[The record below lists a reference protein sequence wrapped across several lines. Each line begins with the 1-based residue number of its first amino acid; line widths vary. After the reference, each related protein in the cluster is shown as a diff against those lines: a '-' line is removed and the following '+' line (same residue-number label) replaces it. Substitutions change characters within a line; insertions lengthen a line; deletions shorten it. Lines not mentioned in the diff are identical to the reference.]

1 VQLADSRTADSE
13 ATRWFARLGPKQ
25 WLVFA
30 VGGIGFA
37 FDTYVLLILSLVV
50 QPALG
55 ELLTAKPGSP
65 IFNMWVGRLF
75 YIPAVCGGVF
85 GLLGGYLIDRLG
97 RRRLMFWSIVSYGI
111 VTGATAFATSAFQ
124 LLIYRCLSFIA
135 VSIAFVSTLAWL
147 AELFTER
154 EEREGVMGY
163 AQAFGSTGGLLVSG
177 AYYLA
182 VTSSAQLPM
191 IHGEHAA
198 WRYTLLTGLV
208 PAVLLLVTRP
218 FLPESPVWLTKKKEG
233 TLKRPRFS
241 ELFSPALRKTALL
254 TTLMTACAY
263 AGSFGTLQHVAR
275 IVPGLPTIRNLS
287 HMAQQQAVSRYQ
299 AVEEIGGLFGRLL
312 MAYLVVRVI
321 NRKRLLQAFLVP
333 GLLLVPLV
341 FFLPAMSDVGMSQWG
356 IFGIGL
362 VVVAQFT
369 FWGNYLPMVYPT
381 HLRGT
386 GEGLSANVGGRM
398 LGTSAA
404 LLTTSMA
411 DFAPGGT
418 PFRELA
424 FAAGTVGLLSFAVAF
439 VASFWLPEPPREIA
453 PD

>member
-1 VQLADSRTADSE
+1 MPDSQSKA
-13 ATRWFARLGPKQ
+13 WFFRLNAKQ
-25 WLVFA
+25 WLIFG

-50 QPALG
+50 QPALS

-65 IFNMWVGRLF
+65 VFNMWVGRLF

-97 RRRLMFWSIVSYGI
+97 RRRLMFWSIIGYGL
-111 VTGATAFATSAFQ
+111 ATSGTALATSAFQ
-124 LLIYRCLSFIA
+124 LLIFRCVAFVG

-147 AELFTER
+147 AELFGER
-154 EEREGVMGY
+154 EEREGVIGY
-163 AQAFGSTGGLLVSG
+163 SQAFGSTGGLLVSG

-182 VTSSAQLPM
+182 VTSSARLPT
-191 IHGEHAA
+191 IHGGHAA
-198 WRYTLLTGLV
+198 WRYTLLTGLI

-218 FLPESPVWLTKKKEG
+218 FLPESPIWLTEKRQGK
-233 TLKRPRFS
+233 LKRPSFA
-241 ELFSPALRKTALL
+241 ELFSPELRKTALL

-275 IVPGLPTIRNLS
+275 IVPGLPAIRGLS
-287 HMAQQQAVSRYQ
+287 HTAQQQAVSGYQ
-299 AVEEIGGLFGRLL
+299 ALEEFGGLFGRLL
-312 MAYLVVRVI
+312 MAYLVVRVV
-321 NRKRLLQAFLVP
+321 NRKRLLQAFVVP

-341 FFLPAMSDVGMSQWG
+341 FFLPALRDVGMSRWG
-356 IFGIGL
+356 IFGIG
-362 VVVAQFT
+362 VIVVAQFT

-404 LLTTSMA
+404 MLTTSIA
-411 DFAPGGT
+411 NFAPGGT
-418 PFRELA
+418 VFRQLA
-424 FAAGTVGLLSFAVAF
+424 FAAGVVGFLSFAVGF
-439 VASFWLPEPPREIA
+439 VASFWLPEPPRDIL
-453 PD
+453 PN

>member
-1 VQLADSRTADSE
+1 MSELQSRS
-13 ATRWFARLGPKQ
+13 WFAKLGPKQ
-25 WLVFA
+25 WLIFG

-50 QPALG
+50 QPALS

-65 IFNMWVGRLF
+65 VFNMWVGRLF

-97 RRRLMFWSIVSYGI
+97 RRRLMFWSIIGYGL
-111 VTGATAFATSAFQ
+111 ATSAAALATSAGQ
-124 LLIYRCLSFIA
+124 LLFYRCVAFVG

-154 EEREGVMGY
+154 DEREGVIGY
-163 AQAFGSTGGLLVSG
+163 SQAFGSTGGLLVSG
-177 AYYLA
+177 AYFVA
-182 VTSSAQLPM
+182 VTVSPRLPA
-191 IHGEHAA
+191 IYNAHAA
-198 WRYTLLTGLV
+198 WRYTLLTGLIPV
-208 PAVLLLVTRP
+208 VLLLVTRP
-218 FLPESPVWLTKKKEG
+218 FLPESPVWLTKKTEG

-275 IVPGLPTIRNLS
+275 IVPGLPTVRNLS
-287 HMAQQQAVSRYQ
+287 HIAQQQAVSGYQ
-299 AVEEIGGLFGRLL
+299 ALEEFGGLFGRLL
-312 MAYLVVRVI
+312 MAYLIVRVA
-321 NRKRLLQAFLVP
+321 NRRRLLQAVILP

-341 FFLPAMSDVGMSQWG
+341 FFLPALRDMNMSRWG
-356 IFGIGL
+356 IFAIGV

-404 LLTTSMA
+404 MLTTSIA
-411 DFAPGGT
+411 NFAPGGT
-418 PFRELA
+418 VFRQLA
-424 FAAGTVGLLSFAVAF
+424 FAAGTVGLLSFAVGF
-439 VASFWLPEPPREIA
+439 VASFWLPEAPKEIL

>member
-1 VQLADSRTADSE
+1 MPDSQKKA
-13 ATRWFARLGPKQ
+13 WFSRLSPRQ
-25 WLVFA
+25 WLIFA

-50 QPALG
+50 QPALS
-55 ELLTAKPGSP
+55 EVLSAKPGSP

-97 RRRLMFWSIVSYGI
+97 RRRLMFWSIVFYGF
-111 VTGATAFATSAFQ
+111 VTAATALATSAAQ
-124 LLIYRCLSFIA
+124 LLVYRCMAFVG

-154 EEREGVMGY
+154 EEREGVIGY

-182 VTSSAQLPM
+182 VTFAFRFPA
-191 IHGEHAA
+191 IHGEHGA
-198 WRYTLLTGLV
+198 WRYTLLTGLI

-218 FLPESPVWLTKKKEG
+218 FLPESGIWLNEKRRGK
-233 TLKRPRFS
+233 LKRPSFT
-241 ELFSPALRKTALL
+241 ELFSPRLRKTALL

-275 IVPGLPTIRNLS
+275 IVPGLPGIRGLS
-287 HMAQQQAVSRYQ
+287 HTAQQQAVSGYQ
-299 AVEEIGGLFGRLL
+299 ALEEFGGLFGRLL

-321 NRKRLLQAFLVP
+321 NRKRLLQSFIVP
-333 GLLLVPLV
+333 GLILVPLV
-341 FFLPAMSDVGMSQWG
+341 FFLPAFRDMAMSKWG
-356 IFGIGL
+356 IFGIG
-362 VVVAQFT
+362 VIVVAQFT

-404 LLTTSMA
+404 MLTTSIA
-411 DFAPGGT
+411 NFAPGGT
-418 PFRELA
+418 TFRQLA
-424 FAAGTVGLLSFAVAF
+424 FAAGAVGLLSFAVGF
-439 VASFWLPEPPREIA
+439 VASFWLPEPPQEIL

>member
-1 VQLADSRTADSE
+1 MPELQSRS
-13 ATRWFARLGPKQ
+13 WFAKLGPKQ
-25 WLVFA
+25 WLIFG

-50 QPALG
+50 QPALS

-65 IFNMWVGRLF
+65 VFNMWVGRLF

-97 RRRLMFWSIVSYGI
+97 RRRLMFWSIVGYGL
-111 VTGATAFATSAFQ
+111 ATSAAALATSAGQ
-124 LLIYRCLSFIA
+124 LLFYRCVAFVG

-154 EEREGVMGY
+154 DEREGVIGY
-163 AQAFGSTGGLLVSG
+163 SQAFGSTGGLLVSG
-177 AYYLA
+177 AYFVA
-182 VTSSAQLPM
+182 VTVSPRLPA
-191 IHGEHAA
+191 IYNAHAA
-198 WRYTLLTGLV
+198 WRYTLLTGLIPV
-208 PAVLLLVTRP
+208 VLLLVTRP
-218 FLPESPVWLTKKKEG
+218 FLPESPVWLTKKTEG

-275 IVPGLPTIRNLS
+275 IVPGLPTVRNLS
-287 HMAQQQAVSRYQ
+287 HIAQQQAVSGYQ
-299 AVEEIGGLFGRLL
+299 ALEEFGGLFGRLL
-312 MAYLVVRVI
+312 MAYLIVRVA
-321 NRKRLLQAFLVP
+321 NRRRLLQAVILP

-341 FFLPAMSDVGMSQWG
+341 FFLPALRDMNMSRWG
-356 IFGIGL
+356 IFAIGV

-404 LLTTSMA
+404 MLTTSIA
-411 DFAPGGT
+411 NFAPGGT
-418 PFRELA
+418 VFRQLA
-424 FAAGTVGLLSFAVAF
+424 FAAGTVGLLSFAVGF
-439 VASFWLPEPPREIA
+439 VASFWLPEAPKEIL

>member
-1 VQLADSRTADSE
+1 MAEPQTKAWF
-13 ATRWFARLGPKQ
+13 TRLSPKQ
-25 WLVFA
+25 WLIFA

-50 QPALG
+50 QPALS
-55 ELLTAKPGSP
+55 EVLSAKPGTP

-97 RRRLMFWSIVSYGI
+97 RRRLMFWSIVFYGL
-111 VTGATAFATSAFQ
+111 VTAATALATSPAQ
-124 LLIYRCLSFIA
+124 LLVYRCMAFVG

-154 EEREGVMGY
+154 EEREGVVGY

-182 VTSSAQLPM
+182 VTFALRLPA
-191 IHGEHAA
+191 IHGEHGA
-198 WRYTLLTGLV
+198 WRYTLLTGLI
-208 PAVLLLVTRP
+208 PAILLLATRP
-218 FLPESPVWLTKKKEG
+218 FLPESGIWLNEKRRGK
-233 TLKRPRFS
+233 LKRPSFT
-241 ELFSPALRKTALL
+241 ELFSPGLRKTALL
-254 TTLMTACAY
+254 TTVMTACAY

-275 IVPGLPTIRNLS
+275 IVPGLPGIRNLS
-287 HMAQQQAVSRYQ
+287 HLAQQQAVSGYQ
-299 AVEEIGGLFGRLL
+299 ALEEFGGLFGRLL
-312 MAYLVVRVI
+312 MAYLVVRII
-321 NRKRLLQAFLVP
+321 NRKRLLQAFIVP
-333 GLLLVPLV
+333 GLILVPLV
-341 FFLPAMSDVGMSQWG
+341 FFLPAFRDMAMSKWG
-356 IFGIGL
+356 IFGIG
-362 VVVAQFT
+362 VIVVAQFT

-404 LLTTSMA
+404 MLTTSIA
-411 DFAPGGT
+411 NFAPGGT
-418 PFRELA
+418 TFRQLA
-424 FAAGTVGLLSFAVAF
+424 FAAGIVGLLSFAVGF
-439 VASFWLPEPPREIA
+439 VASFWLPEPPQEILS
-453 PD
+453 D

>member
-1 VQLADSRTADSE
+1 MSELQSRS
-13 ATRWFARLGPKQ
+13 WFAKLGPKQ
-25 WLVFA
+25 WLIFG

-50 QPALG
+50 QPALS

-65 IFNMWVGRLF
+65 VFNMWVGRLF

-97 RRRLMFWSIVSYGI
+97 RRRLMFWSIVGYGL
-111 VTGATAFATSAFQ
+111 ATSAAALATSAGQ
-124 LLIYRCLSFIA
+124 LLFYRCVAFVG

-154 EEREGVMGY
+154 DEREGVIGY
-163 AQAFGSTGGLLVSG
+163 SQAFGSTGGLLVSG
-177 AYYLA
+177 AYFVA
-182 VTSSAQLPM
+182 VTVSPRLPA
-191 IHGEHAA
+191 IYNAHAA
-198 WRYTLLTGLV
+198 WRYTLLTGLIPV
-208 PAVLLLVTRP
+208 VLLLVTRP
-218 FLPESPVWLTKKKEG
+218 FLPESPVWLTKKTEG

-275 IVPGLPTIRNLS
+275 IVPGLPTVRNLS
-287 HMAQQQAVSRYQ
+287 HIAQQQAVSGYQ
-299 AVEEIGGLFGRLL
+299 ALEEFGGLFGRLL
-312 MAYLVVRVI
+312 MAYLIVRVA
-321 NRKRLLQAFLVP
+321 NRRRLLQAVILP

-341 FFLPAMSDVGMSQWG
+341 FFLPALRDMNMSRWG
-356 IFGIGL
+356 IFAIGV

-404 LLTTSMA
+404 MLTTSIA
-411 DFAPGGT
+411 NFAPGGT
-418 PFRELA
+418 VFRQLA
-424 FAAGTVGLLSFAVAF
+424 FAAGTVGLLSFAVGF
-439 VASFWLPEPPREIA
+439 VASFWLPEAPKEIL

>member
-1 VQLADSRTADSE
+1 MPGSQRKSWFSRLS
-13 ATRWFARLGPKQ
+13 PKQ
-25 WLVFA
+25 WLIFG

-50 QPALG
+50 QPALS
-55 ELLTAKPGSP
+55 EVLTAKPGSP
-65 IFNMWVGRLF
+65 VFNMWVGRLF

-97 RRRLMFWSIVSYGI
+97 RRRLMFWSIVFYGF
-111 VTGATAFATSAFQ
+111 VTAATALATSAGQ
-124 LLIYRCLSFIA
+124 LLIYRCMAFSG

-182 VTSSAQLPM
+182 VTFSSRLPTL
-191 IHGEHAA
+191 HGEHGA
-198 WRYTLLTGLV
+198 WRYTLLTGLI
-208 PAVLLLVTRP
+208 PAILLLVTRP
-218 FLPESPVWLTKKKEG
+218 FLPESGIWLSEKRRG
-233 TLKRPRFS
+233 RLKRPSFT
-241 ELFSPALRKTALL
+241 ELFNPELRKTALL

-275 IVPGLPTIRNLS
+275 IVPGLPGIRALS
-287 HMAQQQAVSRYQ
+287 HVAQQQAVSGYQ
-299 AVEEIGGLFGRLL
+299 ALEEFGGLFGRLL
-312 MAYLVVRVI
+312 MAYLVVRVV
-321 NRKRLLQAFLVP
+321 NRKRLLQAFIIP
-333 GLLLVPLV
+333 GLVLVPLV
-341 FFLPAMSDVGMSQWG
+341 FFLPAFRDMTMSKWG
-356 IFGIGL
+356 IFGIG
-362 VVVAQFT
+362 VIVVAQFT

-404 LLTTSMA
+404 MLTTSIA
-411 DFAPGGT
+411 NFAPGGT
-418 PFRELA
+418 TFRQLA
-424 FAAGTVGLLSFAVAF
+424 FAAGAVGLLSFAVGL
-439 VASFWLPEPPREIA
+439 VASFWLPEPPQEIL

>member
-1 VQLADSRTADSE
+1 MPDSQSKT
-13 ATRWFARLGPKQ
+13 WFARLAPQQ
-25 WLVFA
+25 WLIFA

-50 QPALG
+50 QPALA
-55 ELLTAKPGSP
+55 EVLPVKPGSP

-75 YIPAVCGGVF
+75 YVPAVCGGIF
-85 GLLGGYLIDRLG
+85 GLFGGYLIDRLG
-97 RRRLMFWSIVSYGI
+97 RRRLMFWSIVFYGL
-111 VTGATAFATSAFQ
+111 ATAATALATSAVE
-124 LLIYRCLSFIA
+124 LLIYRCMAFVG

-147 AELFTER
+147 AELFSDR
-154 EEREGVMGY
+154 EEREGVIGY

-182 VTSSAQLPM
+182 VNSSGRLPM

-198 WRYTLLTGLV
+198 WRYTLLTGLI
-208 PAVLLLVTRP
+208 PAILLLATRP
-218 FLPESPVWLTKKKEG
+218 FLPESPIWLSEKREG
-233 TLKRPRFS
+233 RLRRPSFA
-241 ELFSPALRKTALL
+241 ELFSPQLRKTALL

-275 IVPGLPTIRNLS
+275 IVPGLPAIRKLS
-287 HMAQQQAVSRYQ
+287 HTAQQQAVSGYQ
-299 AVEEIGGLFGRLL
+299 ALEEFGGLFGRLL
-312 MAYLVVRVI
+312 MAYLVVRVT

-333 GLLLVPLV
+333 GCLLVPVV
-341 FFLPAMSDVGMSQWG
+341 FFLPAFKDVGMSRWG
-356 IFGIGL
+356 IFGIGI

-369 FWGNYLPMVYPT
+369 FWGNYIPMVYPT

-404 LLTTSMA
+404 LLTTSLA
-411 DFAPGGT
+411 NFAPGGT
-418 PFRELA
+418 SFRQLA
-424 FAAGTVGLLSFAVAF
+424 FAAGAVGLLSFAIGLA
-439 VASFWLPEPPREIA
+439 ASFWLPEPPSEILR
-453 PD
+453 D

>member
-1 VQLADSRTADSE
+1 MFMPESQSRP
-13 ATRWFARLGPKQ
+13 WFAKLSPKQ
-25 WLVFA
+25 WLIFG

-50 QPALG
+50 QPALS

-97 RRRLMFWSIVSYGI
+97 RRRLMFWSIVGYGL
-111 VTGATAFATSAFQ
+111 ATSAAALATSAGQ
-124 LLIYRCLSFIA
+124 LLFFRCVAFVG

-154 EEREGVMGY
+154 DEREGVIGY
-163 AQAFGSTGGLLVSG
+163 SQAFGSTGGLLVSG
-177 AYYLA
+177 AYFVA
-182 VTSSAQLPM
+182 VTVSPRLPAIYSA
-191 IHGEHAA
+191 HAA
-198 WRYTLLTGLV
+198 WRYTLLTGLI

-218 FLPESPVWLTKKKEG
+218 FLPESPVWLTKKMEG

-241 ELFSPALRKTALL
+241 ELFSPALRKTAFL

-275 IVPGLPTIRNLS
+275 IVPGLPTVRNLS
-287 HMAQQQAVSRYQ
+287 HIAQQQAVSGYQ
-299 AVEEIGGLFGRLL
+299 ALEEFGGLFGRLL
-312 MAYLVVRVI
+312 MAYLIVRVV
-321 NRKRLLQAFLVP
+321 NRRRLLQAVILP

-341 FFLPAMSDVGMSQWG
+341 FFLPALRDMNMSRWG
-356 IFGIGL
+356 IFAIGV

-404 LLTTSMA
+404 MLTTSLA
-411 DFAPGGT
+411 NFAPGGT
-418 PFRELA
+418 VFRQLA
-424 FAAGTVGLLSFAVAF
+424 FAAGTVGLLSFAVGF
-439 VASFWLPEPPREIA
+439 VASFWLPEAPKEIL

>member
-1 VQLADSRTADSE
+1 MPESQSRS
-13 ATRWFARLGPKQ
+13 WFAKLGPKQ
-25 WLVFA
+25 WLIFG

-50 QPALG
+50 QPALS

-65 IFNMWVGRLF
+65 VFNMWVGRLF

-97 RRRLMFWSIVSYGI
+97 RRRLMFWSIVGYGL
-111 VTGATAFATSAFQ
+111 ATSAAALATSAGQ
-124 LLIYRCLSFIA
+124 LLFYRCVAFVG

-154 EEREGVMGY
+154 DEREGVIGY
-163 AQAFGSTGGLLVSG
+163 SQAFGSTGGLLVSG
-177 AYYLA
+177 AYFIA
-182 VTSSAQLPM
+182 VTVSPRLPA
-191 IHGEHAA
+191 IYNAHAA
-198 WRYTLLTGLV
+198 WRYTLLTGLIPV
-208 PAVLLLVTRP
+208 VLLLVTRP
-218 FLPESPVWLTKKKEG
+218 FLPESPVWLTKKTEG

-275 IVPGLPTIRNLS
+275 IVPGLPTVRNLS
-287 HMAQQQAVSRYQ
+287 HIAQQQAVSGYQ
-299 AVEEIGGLFGRLL
+299 ALEEFGGLFGRLL
-312 MAYLVVRVI
+312 MAYLIVRVA
-321 NRKRLLQAFLVP
+321 NRKRLLQAVILP

-341 FFLPAMSDVGMSQWG
+341 FFLPALRDMNMSRWG
-356 IFGIGL
+356 IFAIGV

-404 LLTTSMA
+404 MLTTSIA
-411 DFAPGGT
+411 NFAPGGT
-418 PFRELA
+418 VFRQLA
-424 FAAGTVGLLSFAVAF
+424 FAAGTVGLLSFAVGF
-439 VASFWLPEPPREIA
+439 VASFWLPEAPKEIL

>member
-1 VQLADSRTADSE
+1 MPESQSRS
-13 ATRWFARLGPKQ
+13 WFAKLGPKQ
-25 WLVFA
+25 WLIFG

-50 QPALG
+50 QPALS

-65 IFNMWVGRLF
+65 VFNMWVGRLF

-97 RRRLMFWSIVSYGI
+97 RRRLMFWSIIGYGL
-111 VTGATAFATSAFQ
+111 ATSAAALATSAGQ
-124 LLIYRCLSFIA
+124 LLFYRCVAFVG

-154 EEREGVMGY
+154 DEREGVIGY
-163 AQAFGSTGGLLVSG
+163 SQAFGSTGGLLVSG
-177 AYYLA
+177 AYFIA
-182 VTSSAQLPM
+182 VTVSPRLPA
-191 IHGEHAA
+191 IYNAHAA
-198 WRYTLLTGLV
+198 WRYTLLTGLIPV
-208 PAVLLLVTRP
+208 VLLLVTRP
-218 FLPESPVWLTKKKEG
+218 FLPESPVWLTKKTEG

-275 IVPGLPTIRNLS
+275 IVPGLPTVRNLS
-287 HMAQQQAVSRYQ
+287 HIAQQQAVSGYQ
-299 AVEEIGGLFGRLL
+299 ALEEFGGLFGRLL
-312 MAYLVVRVI
+312 MAYLIVRVA
-321 NRKRLLQAFLVP
+321 NRKRLLQAVILP

-341 FFLPAMSDVGMSQWG
+341 FFLPALRDMNMSRWG
-356 IFGIGL
+356 IFAIGV

-404 LLTTSMA
+404 MLTTSIA
-411 DFAPGGT
+411 NFAPGGT
-418 PFRELA
+418 VFRQLA
-424 FAAGTVGLLSFAVAF
+424 FAAGTVGLLSFAVGF
-439 VASFWLPEPPREIA
+439 VASFWLPEAPKEIL

>member
-1 VQLADSRTADSE
+1 MPESQSRS
-13 ATRWFARLGPKQ
+13 WFAKLSPKQ
-25 WLVFA
+25 WLIFG

-50 QPALG
+50 QPALS

-97 RRRLMFWSIVSYGI
+97 RRRLMFWSIVGYGL
-111 VTGATAFATSAFQ
+111 ATSAAALATSAGQ
-124 LLIYRCLSFIA
+124 LLFFRCVAFVG

-147 AELFTER
+147 AELFTDR
-154 EEREGVMGY
+154 DEREGVIGY
-163 AQAFGSTGGLLVSG
+163 SQAFGSTGGLLVSG
-177 AYYLA
+177 AYFVA
-182 VTSSAQLPM
+182 VTVSPRLPA
-191 IHGEHAA
+191 IYNAHAA
-198 WRYTLLTGLV
+198 WRYTLLTGLIPV
-208 PAVLLLVTRP
+208 VLLLVTRP
-218 FLPESPVWLTKKKEG
+218 FLPESPVWLTKKTEG

-241 ELFSPALRKTALL
+241 ELFSPALRKTAFL

-275 IVPGLPTIRNLS
+275 IVPGLPTVRNLS
-287 HMAQQQAVSRYQ
+287 HIAQQQAVSGYQ
-299 AVEEIGGLFGRLL
+299 ALEEFGGLFGRLL
-312 MAYLVVRVI
+312 MAYLIVRVV
-321 NRKRLLQAFLVP
+321 NRKRLLQAVILP

-341 FFLPAMSDVGMSQWG
+341 FFLPALRDMNMSRWG
-356 IFGIGL
+356 IFAIGV

-404 LLTTSMA
+404 MLTTSLA
-411 DFAPGGT
+411 NFAPGGT
-418 PFRELA
+418 VFRQLA
-424 FAAGTVGLLSFAVAF
+424 FAAGAVGLFSFAVGF
-439 VASFWLPEPPREIA
+439 VASFWLPEAPKEIL

>member
-1 VQLADSRTADSE
+1 MFMPESQSRS
-13 ATRWFARLGPKQ
+13 WFAKLGPKQ
-25 WLVFA
+25 WLIFG

-50 QPALG
+50 QPALS

-65 IFNMWVGRLF
+65 VFNMWVGRLF

-97 RRRLMFWSIVSYGI
+97 RRRLMFWSIIGYGL
-111 VTGATAFATSAFQ
+111 ATSAAALATSAGQ
-124 LLIYRCLSFIA
+124 LLFYRCVAFVG

-154 EEREGVMGY
+154 DEREGVIGY
-163 AQAFGSTGGLLVSG
+163 SQAFGSTGGLLVSG
-177 AYYLA
+177 AYFVA
-182 VTSSAQLPM
+182 VTVSPRLPA
-191 IHGEHAA
+191 IYNAHAA
-198 WRYTLLTGLV
+198 WRYTLLTGLIPV
-208 PAVLLLVTRP
+208 VLLLVTRP
-218 FLPESPVWLTKKKEG
+218 FLPESPVWLTKKTEG

-275 IVPGLPTIRNLS
+275 IVPGLPTVRNLS
-287 HMAQQQAVSRYQ
+287 HIAQQQAVSGYQ
-299 AVEEIGGLFGRLL
+299 ALEEFGGLFGRLL
-312 MAYLVVRVI
+312 MAYLIVRVA
-321 NRKRLLQAFLVP
+321 NRKRLLQAVILP

-341 FFLPAMSDVGMSQWG
+341 FFLPALRDMNMSRWG
-356 IFGIGL
+356 IFAIGV

-404 LLTTSMA
+404 MLTTSIA
-411 DFAPGGT
+411 NFAPGGT
-418 PFRELA
+418 VFRQLA
-424 FAAGTVGLLSFAVAF
+424 FAAGTVGLLSFAVGF
-439 VASFWLPEPPREIA
+439 VASFWLPEAPKEIL

>member
-1 VQLADSRTADSE
+1 MPDSQKKA
-13 ATRWFARLGPKQ
+13 WFSRLSPRQ
-25 WLVFA
+25 WLIFA

-50 QPALG
+50 QPALS
-55 ELLTAKPGSP
+55 EVLSAKPGSP

-97 RRRLMFWSIVSYGI
+97 RRRLMFWSIVFYGF
-111 VTGATAFATSAFQ
+111 ATAATALATSAAQ
-124 LLIYRCLSFIA
+124 LLVYRCMSFVG

-154 EEREGVMGY
+154 EQREGVIGY

-182 VTSSAQLPM
+182 VTFAFRLPA
-191 IHGEHAA
+191 IHGEHGA
-198 WRYTLLTGLV
+198 WRYTLLTGLI

-218 FLPESPVWLTKKKEG
+218 FLPESGIWLNEKRRGK
-233 TLKRPRFS
+233 LKRPSFA
-241 ELFSPALRKTALL
+241 ELFSPGLRKTALL

-275 IVPGLPTIRNLS
+275 IVPGLPGIRGLS
-287 HMAQQQAVSRYQ
+287 HMAQQQAVSGYQ
-299 AVEEIGGLFGRLL
+299 ALEEFGGLFGRLL

-321 NRKRLLQAFLVP
+321 NRKRLLQSFIVP
-333 GLLLVPLV
+333 GLILVPLV
-341 FFLPAMSDVGMSQWG
+341 FFLPAFRDMAMSKWG
-356 IFGIGL
+356 IFGIG
-362 VVVAQFT
+362 VIVVAQFT

-404 LLTTSMA
+404 MLTTSIA
-411 DFAPGGT
+411 NFAPGGT
-418 PFRELA
+418 TFRQLA
-424 FAAGTVGLLSFAVAF
+424 FAAGAVGLLSFAVGF
-439 VASFWLPEPPREIA
+439 VASFWLPEPPQEIL

>member
-1 VQLADSRTADSE
+1 MFMPELQSRS
-13 ATRWFARLGPKQ
+13 WFAKLGPKQ
-25 WLVFA
+25 WLIFG

-50 QPALG
+50 QPALS

-65 IFNMWVGRLF
+65 VFNMWVGRLF

-97 RRRLMFWSIVSYGI
+97 RRRLMFWSIVGYGL
-111 VTGATAFATSAFQ
+111 ATSAAALATSAGQ
-124 LLIYRCLSFIA
+124 LLFYRCVAFVG

-154 EEREGVMGY
+154 DEREGVIGY
-163 AQAFGSTGGLLVSG
+163 SQAFGSTGGLLVSG
-177 AYYLA
+177 AYFVA
-182 VTSSAQLPM
+182 VTVSPRLPA
-191 IHGEHAA
+191 IYNAHAA
-198 WRYTLLTGLV
+198 WRYTLLTGLIPV
-208 PAVLLLVTRP
+208 VLLLVTRP
-218 FLPESPVWLTKKKEG
+218 FLPESPVWLTKKTEG

-275 IVPGLPTIRNLS
+275 IVPGLPTVRNLS
-287 HMAQQQAVSRYQ
+287 HIAQQQAVSGYQ
-299 AVEEIGGLFGRLL
+299 ALEEFGGLFGRLL
-312 MAYLVVRVI
+312 MAYLIVRVA
-321 NRKRLLQAFLVP
+321 NRRRLLQAVILP

-341 FFLPAMSDVGMSQWG
+341 FFLPALRDMNMSRWG
-356 IFGIGL
+356 IFAIGV

-404 LLTTSMA
+404 MLTTSIA
-411 DFAPGGT
+411 NFAPGGT
-418 PFRELA
+418 VFRQLA
-424 FAAGTVGLLSFAVAF
+424 FAAGTVGLLSFAVGF
-439 VASFWLPEPPREIA
+439 VASFWLPEAPKEIL

>member
-1 VQLADSRTADSE
+1 MPDPQTKAWF
-13 ATRWFARLGPKQ
+13 TRLSPKQ
-25 WLVFA
+25 WLIFA

-50 QPALG
+50 QPALS
-55 ELLTAKPGSP
+55 EVLSAKPGSP

-97 RRRLMFWSIVSYGI
+97 RRRLMFWSIVFYGF
-111 VTGATAFATSAFQ
+111 VTAATALATSPTQ
-124 LLIYRCLSFIA
+124 LLVYRCMAFVG

-154 EEREGVMGY
+154 EEREGVIGY

-182 VTSSAQLPM
+182 VTFALRLPA
-191 IHGEHAA
+191 IRGEHGA
-198 WRYTLLTGLV
+198 WRYTLLTGLI

-218 FLPESPVWLTKKKEG
+218 FLPESGIWLNEKRRGK
-233 TLKRPRFS
+233 LKRPSFT
-241 ELFSPALRKTALL
+241 ELFSPGLRKTALL
-254 TTLMTACAY
+254 TTVMTACAY

-275 IVPGLPTIRNLS
+275 IVPGLPGIRDLS
-287 HMAQQQAVSRYQ
+287 HLAQQQAVSGYQ
-299 AVEEIGGLFGRLL
+299 ALEEFGGLFGRLL

-321 NRKRLLQAFLVP
+321 NRKRLLQAFIVP
-333 GLLLVPLV
+333 GLILVPLV
-341 FFLPAMSDVGMSQWG
+341 FFLPAFRDIAMSKWG
-356 IFGIGL
+356 IFGIG
-362 VVVAQFT
+362 VIVVAQFT

-404 LLTTSMA
+404 MLTTSIA
-411 DFAPGGT
+411 NFAPGGT
-418 PFRELA
+418 TFRQLA
-424 FAAGTVGLLSFAVAF
+424 FAAGIVGFLSFALGF
-439 VASFWLPEPPREIA
+439 VASFWLPEPPQEILS
-453 PD
+453 D

>member
-1 VQLADSRTADSE
+1 MFMPESQSRS
-13 ATRWFARLGPKQ
+13 WFAKLGPKQ
-25 WLVFA
+25 WLIFG

-50 QPALG
+50 QPALS

-65 IFNMWVGRLF
+65 VFNMWVGRLF

-97 RRRLMFWSIVSYGI
+97 RRRLMFWSIIGYGL
-111 VTGATAFATSAFQ
+111 ATSAAALATSAGQ
-124 LLIYRCLSFIA
+124 LLFYRCVAFVG

-154 EEREGVMGY
+154 DEREGVIGY
-163 AQAFGSTGGLLVSG
+163 SQAFGSTGGLLVSG
-177 AYYLA
+177 AYFIA
-182 VTSSAQLPM
+182 VTVSPRLPA
-191 IHGEHAA
+191 IYNAHAA
-198 WRYTLLTGLV
+198 WRYTLLTGLIPV
-208 PAVLLLVTRP
+208 VLLLVTRP
-218 FLPESPVWLTKKKEG
+218 FLPESPVWLTKKTEG

-275 IVPGLPTIRNLS
+275 IVPGLPTVRNLS
-287 HMAQQQAVSRYQ
+287 HIAQQQAVSGYQ
-299 AVEEIGGLFGRLL
+299 ALEEFGGLFGRLL
-312 MAYLVVRVI
+312 MAYLIVRVA
-321 NRKRLLQAFLVP
+321 NRKRLLQAVILP

-341 FFLPAMSDVGMSQWG
+341 FFLPALRDMNMSRWG
-356 IFGIGL
+356 IFAIGV

-404 LLTTSMA
+404 MLTTSIA
-411 DFAPGGT
+411 NFAPGGT
-418 PFRELA
+418 VFRQLA
-424 FAAGTVGLLSFAVAF
+424 FAAGTVGLLSFAVGF
-439 VASFWLPEPPREIA
+439 VASFWLPEAPKEIL

>member
-1 VQLADSRTADSE
+1 MPDSQKKA
-13 ATRWFARLGPKQ
+13 WFSRLSPRQ
-25 WLVFA
+25 WLIFA

-50 QPALG
+50 QPALS
-55 ELLTAKPGSP
+55 EVLSAKPGSP
-65 IFNMWVGRLF
+65 VFNMWVGRLF

-97 RRRLMFWSIVSYGI
+97 RRRLMFWSIVFYGF
-111 VTGATAFATSAFQ
+111 VTAATALATSAAQ
-124 LLIYRCLSFIA
+124 LLVYRCMAFVG

-154 EEREGVMGY
+154 EEREGVIGY

-182 VTSSAQLPM
+182 VTFALRFPA
-191 IHGEHAA
+191 IHGEHGA
-198 WRYTLLTGLV
+198 WRYTLLTGLI

-218 FLPESPVWLTKKKEG
+218 FLPESGIWLNEKRRGK
-233 TLKRPRFS
+233 LKRPSFA
-241 ELFSPALRKTALL
+241 ELFSPRLRKTALL

-275 IVPGLPTIRNLS
+275 IVPGLPGIRGLS
-287 HMAQQQAVSRYQ
+287 HMAQQQAVSGYQ
-299 AVEEIGGLFGRLL
+299 ALEEFGGLFGRLL

-321 NRKRLLQAFLVP
+321 NRKRLLQSFIVP
-333 GLLLVPLV
+333 GLILVPLV
-341 FFLPAMSDVGMSQWG
+341 FFLPAFRDMAMSKWG
-356 IFGIGL
+356 IFGIG
-362 VVVAQFT
+362 VIVVAQFT

-404 LLTTSMA
+404 MLTTSIA
-411 DFAPGGT
+411 NFAPGGT
-418 PFRELA
+418 TFRQLA
-424 FAAGTVGLLSFAVAF
+424 FAAGAVGLLSFAVGF
-439 VASFWLPEPPREIA
+439 VASFWLPEPPQEIL

>member
-1 VQLADSRTADSE
+1 MPESQSRS
-13 ATRWFARLGPKQ
+13 WFAKLSPKQ
-25 WLVFA
+25 WLIFG

-50 QPALG
+50 QPALS

-97 RRRLMFWSIVSYGI
+97 RRRLMFWSIVGYGLA
-111 VTGATAFATSAFQ
+111 TGAAALATSAGQ
-124 LLIYRCLSFIA
+124 LLFFRCVAFVG

-147 AELFTER
+147 AELFTDR
-154 EEREGVMGY
+154 DEREGVIGY
-163 AQAFGSTGGLLVSG
+163 SQAFGSTGGLLVSG
-177 AYYLA
+177 AYFVA
-182 VTSSAQLPM
+182 VTVSPRLPA
-191 IHGEHAA
+191 IYNAHAA
-198 WRYTLLTGLV
+198 WRYTLLTGLIPV
-208 PAVLLLVTRP
+208 VLLLVTRP
-218 FLPESPVWLTKKKEG
+218 FLPESPVWLTKKTEG

-241 ELFSPALRKTALL
+241 ELFSPALRKTAFL

-275 IVPGLPTIRNLS
+275 IVPGLPTVRNLS
-287 HMAQQQAVSRYQ
+287 HIAQQQAVSGYQ
-299 AVEEIGGLFGRLL
+299 ALEEFGGLFGRLL
-312 MAYLVVRVI
+312 MAYLIVRVV
-321 NRKRLLQAFLVP
+321 NRKRLLQAVILP

-341 FFLPAMSDVGMSQWG
+341 FFLPALRDMNMSRWG
-356 IFGIGL
+356 IFAIGV

-404 LLTTSMA
+404 MLTTSLA
-411 DFAPGGT
+411 NFAPGGT
-418 PFRELA
+418 VFRQLA
-424 FAAGTVGLLSFAVAF
+424 FAAGAVGLFSFAVGF
-439 VASFWLPEPPREIA
+439 VASFWLPEAPKEIL

>member
-1 VQLADSRTADSE
+1 MRDSQKKV
-13 ATRWFARLGPKQ
+13 WFFRLSPRQ
-25 WLVFA
+25 WLIFA

-50 QPALG
+50 QPALS
-55 ELLTAKPGSP
+55 EVLSAKPGSP

-97 RRRLMFWSIVSYGI
+97 RRRLMFWSIVFYGF
-111 VTGATAFATSAFQ
+111 VTAATALATSAAQ
-124 LLIYRCLSFIA
+124 LLVYRCMAFVG

-154 EEREGVMGY
+154 EEREGVIGY

-182 VTSSAQLPM
+182 VTFAVRLPT
-191 IHGEHAA
+191 IHGEHGA
-198 WRYTLLTGLV
+198 WRYTLLTGLI

-218 FLPESPVWLTKKKEG
+218 FLPESGIWLNEKKQG
-233 TLKRPRFS
+233 RLKRPSFA
-241 ELFSPALRKTALL
+241 ELFSPRLRKTALL

-275 IVPGLPTIRNLS
+275 IVPGLPGIRGLS
-287 HMAQQQAVSRYQ
+287 HMAQQQAVSGYQ
-299 AVEEIGGLFGRLL
+299 ALEEFGGLFGRLL

-321 NRKRLLQAFLVP
+321 NRKRLLQSFILP
-333 GLLLVPLV
+333 GLILVPLV
-341 FFLPAMSDVGMSQWG
+341 FFLPAFRDMAMSKWG
-356 IFGIGL
+356 IFGIG
-362 VVVAQFT
+362 VIVVAQFT

-404 LLTTSMA
+404 MLTTSVA
-411 DFAPGGT
+411 NFAPGGT
-418 PFRELA
+418 TFRELA
-424 FAAGTVGLLSFAVAF
+424 FAAGAVGLLSFTVGF
-439 VASFWLPEPPREIA
+439 VASFWLPEPPQEIL

>member
-1 VQLADSRTADSE
+1 MFMSELQSRS
-13 ATRWFARLGPKQ
+13 WFAKLGPKQ
-25 WLVFA
+25 WLIFG

-50 QPALG
+50 QPALS

-65 IFNMWVGRLF
+65 VFNMWVGRLF

-97 RRRLMFWSIVSYGI
+97 RRRLMFWSIVGYGL
-111 VTGATAFATSAFQ
+111 ATSAAALATSAGQ
-124 LLIYRCLSFIA
+124 LLFYRCVAFVG

-154 EEREGVMGY
+154 DEREGVIGY
-163 AQAFGSTGGLLVSG
+163 SQAFGSTGGLLVSG
-177 AYYLA
+177 AYFVA
-182 VTSSAQLPM
+182 VTVSPRLPA
-191 IHGEHAA
+191 IYNAHAA
-198 WRYTLLTGLV
+198 WRYTLLTGLIPV
-208 PAVLLLVTRP
+208 VLLLVTRP
-218 FLPESPVWLTKKKEG
+218 FLPESPVWLTKKTEG

-275 IVPGLPTIRNLS
+275 IVPGLPTVRNLS
-287 HMAQQQAVSRYQ
+287 HIAQQQAVSGYQ
-299 AVEEIGGLFGRLL
+299 ALEEFGGLFGRLL
-312 MAYLVVRVI
+312 MAYLIVRVA
-321 NRKRLLQAFLVP
+321 NRRRLLQAVILP

-341 FFLPAMSDVGMSQWG
+341 FFLPALRDMNMSRWG
-356 IFGIGL
+356 IFAIGV

-404 LLTTSMA
+404 MLTTSIA
-411 DFAPGGT
+411 NFAPGGT
-418 PFRELA
+418 VFRQLA
-424 FAAGTVGLLSFAVAF
+424 FAAGTVGLLSFAVGF
-439 VASFWLPEPPREIA
+439 VASFWLPEAPKEIL

>member
-1 VQLADSRTADSE
+1 MPDSQKKA
-13 ATRWFARLGPKQ
+13 WFFRLSPRQ
-25 WLVFA
+25 WLIFA

-50 QPALG
+50 QPALS
-55 ELLTAKPGSP
+55 EVLSAKPGSP

-97 RRRLMFWSIVSYGI
+97 RRRLMFWSIVFYGF
-111 VTGATAFATSAFQ
+111 VTAATALATSATQ
-124 LLIYRCLSFIA
+124 LLVYRCMAFVG

-154 EEREGVMGY
+154 EEREGVIGY

-182 VTSSAQLPM
+182 VTFASRLPT
-191 IHGEHAA
+191 IHGEHGA
-198 WRYTLLTGLV
+198 WRYTLLTGLI

-218 FLPESPVWLTKKKEG
+218 FLPESGIWLNEKRRGK
-233 TLKRPRFS
+233 LKRPSFA
-241 ELFSPALRKTALL
+241 ELFSPGLRKTALL

-275 IVPGLPTIRNLS
+275 IVPGLPGIRGLS
-287 HMAQQQAVSRYQ
+287 HMAQQQAVSGYQ
-299 AVEEIGGLFGRLL
+299 ALEEFGGLFGRLL

-321 NRKRLLQAFLVP
+321 NRKRLLQSFIVP
-333 GLLLVPLV
+333 GLILVPLV
-341 FFLPAMSDVGMSQWG
+341 FFLPAFRDMAMSKWG
-356 IFGIGL
+356 IFGIG
-362 VVVAQFT
+362 VIVVAQFT

-404 LLTTSMA
+404 MLTTSIA
-411 DFAPGGT
+411 NFAPGGT
-418 PFRELA
+418 TFRQLA
-424 FAAGTVGLLSFAVAF
+424 FAAGAVGLLSFAVGF
-439 VASFWLPEPPREIA
+439 VASFWLPEPPQEILS
-453 PD
+453 D